1 MVPFKLTQPF
11 MGETLMEAMSE
22 SWKKIK
28 EDVKQMDE
36 ETFEL
41 EKKLEGVTKE
51 CDAEKTK
58 CWLD

>member
-1 MVPFKLTQPF
+1 
-11 MGETLMEAMSE
+11 MGETLIEAMSE